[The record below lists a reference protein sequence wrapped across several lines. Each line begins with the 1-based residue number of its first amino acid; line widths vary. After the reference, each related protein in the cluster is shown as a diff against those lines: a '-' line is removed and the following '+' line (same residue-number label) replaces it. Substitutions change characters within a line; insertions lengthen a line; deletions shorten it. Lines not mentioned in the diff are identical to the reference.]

1 MSKSRKL
8 IIVLFI
14 FISLGLFVIQ
24 VKAQDAS
31 DLKSE
36 MNSSL
41 QDAIQSQ
48 KEADKWSQEKA
59 SLVSRIRQVKT
70 RLKWHKYQNEKYEAY
85 IQNERKTISELQ
97 EKKDEMKRLRMKL
110 EPYLANVVKDLDQ
123 FVQSDYSF
131 LTKERKERLK
141 FLRKTMDDYHIS
153 LDEKLR
159 RILEA
164 LQVEAEYG
172 TSVETRKATLQIDDK
187 KMQVE
192 LLRIGR
198 IAKFYR
204 SSDGRHVGRWS
215 EEKEKWVE
223 LPGDYSRS
231 IRRALDMANQKQTVK
246 LVDLPIGGL
255 E

>member
-1 MSKSRKL
+1 MSKSRKFT
-8 IIVLFI
+8 ISLFLL
-14 FISLGLFVIQ
+14 ISLGLFVIQ
-24 VKAQDAS
+24 VKAQEAS
-31 DLKSE
+31 ELKSE

-41 QDAIQSQ
+41 KEAIQAQ

-85 IQNERKTISELQ
+85 IQNEKKTISELK
-97 EKKDEMKRLRMKL
+97 EKKAQMKRLRMRL
-110 EPYLANVVKDLDQ
+110 EPYLSKVVKDLDQ
-123 FVQSDYSF
+123 FIQSDYSF
-131 LTKERKERLK
+131 LTQERKGRLK

-153 LDEKLR
+153 LDEKMR

-164 LQVEAEYG
+164 LQIEAKYGSTVEAK
-172 TSVETRKATLQIDDK
+172 KATLNIDNK

-198 IAKFYR
+198 MARFYR
-204 SSDGRHVGRWS
+204 SSDGQVGRWN
-215 EEKEKWVE
+215 EKKEKWVK
-223 LPGDYSRS
+223 LPSDYSRP